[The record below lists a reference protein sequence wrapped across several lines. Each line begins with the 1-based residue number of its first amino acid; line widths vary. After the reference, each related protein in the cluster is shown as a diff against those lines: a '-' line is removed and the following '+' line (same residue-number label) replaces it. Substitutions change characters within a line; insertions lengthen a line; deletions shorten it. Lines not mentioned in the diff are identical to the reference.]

1 MTVEDKIIFAEYFLE
16 KIKNAKNREDF
27 LPNLSAFLSE
37 TCSIPEYLLEDAN
50 IKFSLGISLK
60 DKILNVFSNR
70 AIGNQKAQKFFTAC
84 SSEYKKLSQDPIG
97 NLLLNKRRISV
108 HRRGQEVQGNFARE
122 LVENLSMHDSV
133 AIEVSH
139 NDGNPGMTEARDM
152 NERLEGKEPP
162 STKENELTNNS
173 TDSVEWFF
181 KDYTPKMLSVCV
193 KNS

>member
-1 MTVEDKIIFAEYFLE
+1 MTVEDKIIFAEYVLE

-70 AIGNQKAQKFFTAC
+70 AIGNQKAQKFFSAY

-122 LVENLSMHDSV
+122 LVENLSMHLY
-133 AIEVSH
+133 A
-139 NDGNPGMTEARDM
+139 
-152 NERLEGKEPP
+152 
-162 STKENELTNNS
+162 
-173 TDSVEWFF
+173 
-181 KDYTPKMLSVCV
+181 
-193 KNS
+193 